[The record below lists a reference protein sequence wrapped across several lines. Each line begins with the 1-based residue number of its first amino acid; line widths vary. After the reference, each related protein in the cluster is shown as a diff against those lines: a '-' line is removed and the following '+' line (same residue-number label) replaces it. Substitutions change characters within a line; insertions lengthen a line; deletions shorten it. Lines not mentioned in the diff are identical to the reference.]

1 VQTTAEATTHT
12 ERRDAEQEGPSS
24 RMHRSTPGNP
34 PSDGELCRLAS
45 AVFEALRD
53 AFDVDTAFPLVGP
66 PRWISPHVAL
76 SDSQW
81 AILGMRCAH
90 ELHSVGDS
98 PPPIHD
104 EDAAVLIGML
114 DMVLRRLLHDR
125 GREESRAIVDLRELH
140 KIVAEVGTLMSFTA
154 ALDGWDP
161 DR

>member
-1 VQTTAEATTHT
+1 
-12 ERRDAEQEGPSS
+12 
-24 RMHRSTPGNP
+24 MHRSTPGNP

-45 AVFEALRD
+45 EVFDALRD
-53 AFDVDTAFPLVGP
+53 AFGVDTAVGA
-66 PRWISPHVAL
+66 PRRISPHMAL

-90 ELHSVGDS
+90 ELHSVGDT

-104 EDAAVLIGML
+104 EDAAVLISML

-125 GREESRAIVDLRELH
+125 DGDESPAIIDLRELH
-140 KIVAEVGTLMSFTA
+140 KIVAEVGTLLAFTA